1 MFVYLLVLLNVI
13 MLFFTFSSFSDKKKI
28 FVPIAEAISVF
39 LCIFA
44 VCSGIMWIFDA
55 FSVEFCLMAV
65 TFLIVLLFAFVYYKS
80 PVKGKEFF
88 ALGKIAIDHRVIF
101 NKCAILVATFLSLGA
116 FSTIGIGFNDGN
128 AQIQAL
134 SIINGHNQVRF
145 TIDEYD
151 AITPDSKYEYFFFDS
166 INNIDPE
173 NFTANYWISDAG
185 SEDGSAKMW
194 AEFGS
199 NPVYPSILALSAG
212 LFGIKRMAFIQAV
225 FAFCLFVFVD
235 EILRE
240 LKCDW
245 KLRSVLILLL
255 GFSPIVVYCN
265 HTTLVEP
272 LLAFCMVLF
281 MYFLLCKKNLMQI
294 LSALGIITFG
304 FLHTSVYTMLPL
316 FLVVYWISYI
326 HTREK
331 RHLIASVIAI
341 AGYVISF
348 VYLNIVAF
356 ENTLINYALGIPFFK
371 DKGFVF
377 VIIISVLTLVV
388 DALLLIIFG
397 DINAEKMTEFERGK
411 GKIVFKIIMAVASVG
426 SIVMMIIVNIFKCN
440 TYKDALNI
448 TFVSFIVCSGI
459 ILIPYIVAR
468 LVSTSYNLGY
478 KEAVTVVMFVYTVLL
493 YSAVMKPMLGGYYY
507 EARYLSSFIP
517 FVIIIGGMMLRF
529 FKEDEKYFLPI
540 IATILIAIPYTTS
553 LLSSDA
559 ERRLDINVFED
570 VLKTVEDHSDEDT
583 IIFVEKSLMKYYYYP
598 LLHSSK
604 AKVYPIEPS
613 YFDDFC
619 LDTMDTTS
627 RVIYISDS
635 TGDRYRGRGGMKFI
649 SEDKQN
655 LVSEN
660 DESVILGLPNAFHEG
675 PMTTTQV
682 IEVLNLRNLLD
693 YNSFKKLNWWE
704 FNIVIKDVEI
714 DENGLATVKVAV
726 SDQDRIYTTGDYGIS
741 YHVDYEKAKD
751 VYDFPRI
758 PLGPYVLEDYVFEI
772 DLSEEDEAMKVT
784 FDIVEEEVRWFSFN
798 HRVPSVLFEQ
808 DEEGEWI
815 YTIEQV
821 PEG

>member
-44 VCSGIMWIFDA
+44 VSSGIMWIFDA

-65 TFLIVLLFAFVYYKS
+65 TFLITVIFALVYYKS

-88 ALGKIAIDHRVIF
+88 ALGKIAIDYRVIF

-134 SIINGHNQVRF
+134 AILNGHNTVRF

-151 AITPDSKYEYFFFDS
+151 TIAPDSKYEYFFYDS
-166 INNIDPE
+166 ISNMDPE
-173 NFTANYWISDAG
+173 NFTADYWISDEG

-199 NPVYPSILALSAG
+199 NPVYPSILALSAN
-212 LFGIKRMAFIQAV
+212 LFGVKRMAFIQAV
-225 FAFCLFVFVD
+225 FAFCVFVFVS
-235 EILRE
+235 EILKE

-245 KLRSVLILLL
+245 KLRSILVLLL

-272 LLAFCMVLF
+272 LIAFCMVMF
-281 MYFLLCKKNLMQI
+281 MYFLLCKKDLLQI
-294 LSALGIITFG
+294 VSALGIITFG
-304 FLHTSVYTMLPL
+304 FLHTSVYTMIPL
-316 FLVVYWISYI
+316 FLIVYWISFL

-331 RHLIASVIAI
+331 RHLVASGIAI
-341 AGYVISF
+341 AGYVLSF

-356 ENTLINYALGIPFFK
+356 ENTLINYALGIPFLK
-371 DKGFVF
+371 NRGYIF
-377 VIIISVLTLVV
+377 VIAIGALTVIV
-388 DALLLIIFG
+388 NIVLLILFRKADAG
-397 DINAEKMTEFERGK
+397 KMAEFERGK
-411 GKIVFKIIMAVASVG
+411 GKMVFKIIMAVASVA
-426 SIVMMIIVNIFKCN
+426 SIVMMIIVNIFNCN
-440 TYKDALNI
+440 SYKDALNI
-448 TFVSFIVCSGI
+448 TFVSFIVCSGVL
-459 ILIPYIVAR
+459 LIPYIIAR
-468 LVSTSYNLGY
+468 LVSTSYTLGY
-478 KEAVTVVMFVYTVLL
+478 KEAVSVVMFVYTVLL
-493 YSAVMKPMLGGYYY
+493 YSAVMKPMLDSYYY

-517 FVIIIGGMMLRF
+517 FVIIIGGMMLRL
-529 FKEDEKYFLPI
+529 FKEDEKYFIPI
-540 IATILIAIPYTTS
+540 ISAILIAIPYTTS

-559 ERRLDINVFED
+559 ERRLDINEFED
-570 VLKTVEDHSDEDT
+570 VLKTVENHTDEDT

-598 LLHSSK
+598 LLCSSK
-604 AKVYPIEPS
+604 GKVYPIEPD

-655 LVSEN
+655 LVSE
-660 DESVILGLPNAFHEG
+660 DDCSVILGLPNAFHEG
-675 PMTTTQV
+675 EMTTTQV
-682 IEVLNLRNLLD
+682 IEVLNVRNLLE
-693 YNSFKKLNWWE
+693 YNIFKKLNWWE

-726 SDQDRIYTTGDYGIS
+726 SDQSRIYTTGDYGIS
-741 YHVDYEKAKD
+741 YHIDYDKAKD
-751 VYDFPRI
+751 VYDNPRT

-772 DLSEEDEAMKVT
+772 DLSEEDEDMKVT
-784 FDIVEEEVRWFSFN
+784 FDIVEEEVRWFSFY
-798 HRVPSVLFEQ
+798 HMVPSVVFEH
-808 DEEGEWI
+808 DDEGEWI